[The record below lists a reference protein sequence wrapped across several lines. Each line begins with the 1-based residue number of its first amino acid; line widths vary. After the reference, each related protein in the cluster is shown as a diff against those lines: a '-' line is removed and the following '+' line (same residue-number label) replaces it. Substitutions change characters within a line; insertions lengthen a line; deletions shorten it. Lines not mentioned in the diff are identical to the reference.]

1 MFYSTQILGKKGPL
15 ATIWLAAHMERKLK
29 KEQWLN
35 TSVADSVGT
44 PPTAPATVQEI
55 WCC

>member
-44 PPTAPATVQEI
+44 PPTAPATLQEI